1 MQRFTEYVFVDSA
14 RSICAHL
21 LVIEALLLIKA
32 AGISHVHVVAIMPAR
47 VLVTT
52 TSTMNVRT
60 PNCDRSPS
68 SPDMNG
74 EPPNAKR
81 RYPKKKMMKE

>member
-1 MQRFTEYVFVDSA
+1 MGLRLGGVVPTMLATMRKEKTLA
-14 RSICAHL
+14 
-21 LVIEALLLIKA
+21 IKA

-52 TSTMNVRT
+52 TSTKNVST

-81 RYPKKKMMKE
+81 KYPKKKMMKE